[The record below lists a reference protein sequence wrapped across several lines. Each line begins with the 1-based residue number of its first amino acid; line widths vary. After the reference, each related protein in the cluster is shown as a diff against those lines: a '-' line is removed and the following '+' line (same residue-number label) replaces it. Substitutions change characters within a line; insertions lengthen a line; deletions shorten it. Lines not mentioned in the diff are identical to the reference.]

1 VTEAGGPEVY
11 TISEQA
17 TSARSPFPV
26 FSSGRTQNLLPSEL
40 LS

>member
-1 VTEAGGPEVY
+1 VTEAEGPEGS

-17 TSARSPFPV
+17 TSTRSPFPG
-26 FSSGRTQNLLPSEL
+26 FLSGRTQNLRPSEL